1 MALKQNKQEE
11 RKMTTWGP
19 EIDSADPIA
28 YNEEKFKDNGG
39 AAAL

>member
-1 MALKQNKQEE
+1 
-11 RKMTTWGP
+11 MTTQGP
-19 EIDSADPIA
+19 EIDSADPRV